1 MSEQIKPANNSSQ
14 QAELKLQVTAHISA
28 CRERIPQFIKDN
40 YAWPGAW
47 HLNRRAW
54 GWDIAIA
61 PVNFILGFP
70 NFLVRLMALLFE
82 FLKLKR
88 IAHWLNHLHLG
99 FSTRIQQH
107 LLSTLN
113 NDLLKLPE
121 YKKPQESSIHNL
133 IISAASEPSKLYIQ
147 TRNVAA
153 DITAGTLA
161 AILGLIFFHQ
171 FTPGSI
177 SAGSLIAKEIARDQA
192 INGFLFG
199 ETLGKL
205 YYTLAPVTPSI
216 NVILISLIVI
226 MTIIAIVAAFS
237 GIIHDPVQTATGIH
251 QRRLNK
257 LFDAIE
263 ESACSTLSKGYRPK
277 DTFFGRVYDLID
289 WIKGVLY
296 F

>member
-1 MSEQIKPANNSSQ
+1 MNEQLKPTQNCSQKAEQIS
-14 QAELKLQVTAHISA
+14 AHISA

-47 HLNRRAW
+47 HLNRKAW

-70 NFLVRLMALLFE
+70 NFLLRLLALLLE
-82 FLKLKR
+82 VLKLHR
-88 IAHWLNHLHLG
+88 SAHWLRHLHLG
-99 FSTRIQQH
+99 FPTKVQQH
-107 LLSTLN
+107 LATHLHS
-113 NDLLKLPE
+113 DLFNLPE
-121 YKKPQESSIHNL
+121 QQKSLQRSSLDL
-133 IISAASEPSKLYIQ
+133 IGSAAEEPSKLYIQ

-177 SAGSLIAKEIARDQA
+177 SAGSLVAKEIAREQA

-199 ETLGKL
+199 ETLGEL
-205 YYTLAPVTPSI
+205 YYTLVPVTPSI
-216 NVILISLIVI
+216 IVIIISLIVI
-226 MTIIAIVAAFS
+226 MVMIAIVAAFS
-237 GIIHDPVQTATGIH
+237 GLIHDPVQAATGIH
-251 QRRLNK
+251 QRRLNQ

-263 ESACSTLSKGYRPK
+263 EAAGTNSGKGYRPK
-277 DTFFGRVYDLID
+277 DTFFGRVYDVID
-289 WIKGVLY
+289 WVKGVLS